1 MSTVELHSKF
11 LLSISDIQARKINF
25 HYGVLLGFQDGNKY
39 VVATSYEII
48 NDDNTID
55 YEFLYKRYN
64 QLKLVYPDFTILGIY
79 HMSNECNS
87 STIAMSQ
94 EIQRCCQTYDIPM
107 NPQQIYVTYN
117 KDDKES
123 PFKSC
128 FAEDFQEIETTINL
142 NETENITVSTI
153 ENHKVYF
160 ETNGKRRKEPI
171 NIKNHMDE
179 VAKVVENLQQLEEKS
194 DRLIEESG
202 GKHSEYAQLLKL
214 QTTQLALLT
223 EQKAVLDGAQSH
235 LVRLWH
241 LS

>member
-1 MSTVELHSKF
+1 
-11 LLSISDIQARKINF
+11 
-25 HYGVLLGFQDGNKY
+25 
-39 VVATSYEII
+39 
-48 NDDNTID
+48 
-55 YEFLYKRYN
+55 
-64 QLKLVYPDFTILGIY
+64 
-79 HMSNECNS
+79 
-87 STIAMSQ
+87 
-94 EIQRCCQTYDIPM
+94 M
-107 NPQQIYVTYN
+107 NPQQIYVIYN

-241 LS
+241 LSWMETSDLYILYAI